1 MLSNYKVTGKCMN
14 WAPLDL
20 PTLAVVVSPV
30 SDRASVTIP
39 TWKGNVQ
46 SGNDKEYIV
55 ELEISQAKI

>member
-1 MLSNYKVTGKCMN
+1 MN

-30 SDRASVTIP
+30 SDRASETIP

-46 SGNDKEYIV
+46 SGKDKEYIV

>member
-1 MLSNYKVTGKCMN
+1 MSE
-14 WAPLDL
+14 APLDRPAL
-20 PTLAVVVSPV
+20 VVIVSPV